1 MPIFTIS
8 FCAVIILVYILD
20 NFILIPKT
28 ATVTLKEKLL

>member
-20 NFILIPKT
+20 NFILILKT